1 MVEIE
6 LKFQLPESKK
16 KCIASTKAQNCPKI
30 RLQAKYYDT
39 TERLL
44 AQNHMAIRLR
54 QEGDHWV
61 QTFKASGKNHLERI
75 EHEVHLGQ
83 CDVEPEL
90 NLELFSESKV
100 VKDLLDQVLG
110 EQQQLTLQFKT
121 DVQRT
126 FKIFSIDETD
136 IEVCLDDGIVSAAEL
151 SEKICEVEFELKQGS
166 PEQLILFTQDWVKNI
181 SFGSMYVV
189 RLNVAIYCQFNKSI
203 SCGESQELD
212 IK

>member
-1 MVEIE
+1 MGSEM
-6 LKFQLPESKK
+6 
-16 KCIASTKAQNCPKI
+16 CI
-30 RLQAKYYDT
+30 RD
-39 TERLL
+39 R
-44 AQNHMAIRLR
+44 
-54 QEGDHWV
+54 
-61 QTFKASGKNHLERI
+61 
-75 EHEVHLGQ
+75 

-110 EQQQLTLQFKT
+110 EQQQLMLQFKT

-166 PEQLILFTQDWVKNI
+166 PEQLILFTQDWVKKLSLI
-181 SFGSMYVV
+181 H
-189 RLNVAIYCQFNKSI
+189 I
-203 SCGESQELD
+203 
-212 IK
+212 